1 MCVSV
6 YERQRHTQTHTQRE
20 RERDHLSGEADLL
33 HAHGLGCLHPLIRVD
48 ILRVENDRV

>member
-1 MCVSV
+1 MR
-6 YERQRHTQTHTQRE
+6 ETDTHTHTQI
-20 RERDHLSGEADLL
+20 DIYIYIYHLSGEADLL